1 MKALERGNPES
12 DFSPVVAAAD
22 RGPPADIV
30 AHKFG
35 GSSLADAACIRHVA
49 ALLQARSE
57 ATQVVVVSA
66 MQGVTDALIAL
77 TAAAAAKSPWRPQW
91 EKLRDRHL
99 DAAAELLG
107 ADGDGLRV
115 WLTARLDSLAEM
127 LHAISVLGSAGRDS
141 ADAISGQGEVWS
153 AQIVHAHLRATDG
166 AYALL
171 DARDV
176 LIVHHEELGVAVDWD
191 ATALLL
197 ANWREAH
204 REQRVIV
211 TGYVARD
218 ADGRATVLGR
228 NGSDYSGAIFAALWK
243 AQELHIWTDV
253 DGVLSADPR
262 VEPEAVTL
270 AAMTYEEACELAYF
284 GAKVIHPQT
293 MAPAISRSLP
303 IFIRNTFRPEHPGTR
318 IDAVGDAD
326 GASPAAATPRTEPR
340 PVKGLTLA
348 HHLAL
353 INVEGTGMIG
363 VPGTAER
370 VFAAL
375 RAAHVSVVMI
385 SQGSSEHS
393 ICSVGR
399 AAQAPAARAALE
411 GAFARELAAGQIS
424 GVQVTNNIAVLA
436 AVGNRMAGV
445 PGTAARLFDALARA
459 GVNIR
464 AIAQGASERNIS
476 VAVGSDDAAR
486 ALRAAHA
493 AFYLSPQT
501 ISVGV
506 IGPGKVGAALL
517 DQIAAAA
524 PRLKREANLDLR
536 LRALASSRR
545 MALDGRGSDGSDWRE
560 RVAAATQAS
569 DLTAFASHVHTSHLP
584 HAIIVDCS
592 ASDTVAAHYPAWLA
606 AGIHI
611 VTPNKQAGAGPLDRY
626 RAIRQAAEKGAARF
640 RYEATVGAGL
650 PIITTLRDLIDTG
663 DEILAV
669 EGIFSGTLAWLFNSY
684 DGAAPFSGLVRKARE
699 LGYTEPDPRDD
710 LSGTD
715 VARKLVILAR
725 EAGWELSLSDIKV
738 ENLVPESLQ
747 TVSLEQFMAQLDQL
761 DSGIASRLAAARG
774 RDRVLRYVASLKRDG
789 SASVGLVELPRD
801 HAFAN
806 IRLTDNVVQF
816 STRRYCDNPL
826 VVQGPGAGPEVTAAG
841 VFADLL
847 RVAAA
852 LGARV

>member
-1 MKALERGNPES
+1 MEAHDSSSSNPAGA
-12 DFSPVVAAAD
+12 PAPARAASV
-22 RGPPADIV
+22 V

-35 GSSLADAACIRHVA
+35 GSSLADAARIRHVA
-49 ALLQARSE
+49 TLVRERDEDDQI
-57 ATQVVVVSA
+57 VVVSA
-66 MQGVTDALIAL
+66 MQGVTDSLIAL
-77 TAAAAAKSPWRPQW
+77 THAAAAKRAWRPQW
-91 EKLRDRHL
+91 EKLRERHVQ
-99 DAAAELLG
+99 AADELLG
-107 ADGDGLRV
+107 DGAAPIRT
-115 WLTARLDSLAEM
+115 WLTARFDELAEK
-127 LHAISVLGSAGRDS
+127 LHAISVLGSAPREI
-141 ADAISGQGEVWS
+141 ADPLSGQGEVWS
-153 AQIVHAHLRATDG
+153 AQLIHACLRVSG
-166 AYALL
+166 ADYALL

-176 LIVHHEELGVAVDWD
+176 LVVRHEELGVAVDWD
-191 ATALLL
+191 ATEALL
-197 ANWREAH
+197 AAWRQPR
-204 REQRVIV
+204 RERRVIV
-211 TGYVARD
+211 TGYLARD
-218 ADGRATVLGR
+218 AEGHATVLGR
-228 NGSDYSGAIFAALWK
+228 NGSDYSGAIFAALWH
-243 AQELHIWTDV
+243 ARELHIWTDV

-293 MAPAISRSLP
+293 MAPAIARGLP
-303 IFIRNTFRPEHPGTR
+303 IFIRNTFNPQHPGTR
-318 IDAVGDAD
+318 IDAHGDSS
-326 GASPAAATPRTEPR
+326 G

-353 INVEGTGMIG
+353 VNVEGTGMIG

-393 ICSVGR
+393 ICSVVRG
-399 AAQAPAARAALE
+399 AQAATARAALE
-411 GAFARELAAGQIS
+411 GAFAREIGAGQIS
-424 GVQVTNNIAVLA
+424 GVQVTPDIAVLA

-476 VAVGSDDAAR
+476 VAIASGDAAR

-506 IGPGKVGAALL
+506 IGPGNVGAALL
-517 DQIAAAA
+517 DQLDAAAA
-524 PRLKREANLDLR
+524 RLKREAHLDLR
-536 LRALASSRR
+536 VRALASSRR
-545 MALDGRGSDGSDWRE
+545 LCLDDRGIAPGEWRA
-560 RVAAATQAS
+560 RLQAS
-569 DLTAFASHVHTSHLP
+569 DACDLDRFTAHVHNSHLP

-592 ASDTVAAHYPAWLA
+592 ASDAVAARYADWLA

-611 VTPNKQAGAGPLDRY
+611 VTPNKQAGAGPVERY
-626 RAIRQAAEKGAARF
+626 RAIRAAATHGAARF

-650 PIITTLRDLIDTG
+650 PIISTLRDLLDTG
-663 DEILAV
+663 DEILAID
-669 EGIFSGTLAWLFNSY
+669 GIFSGTLAWLFNSY
-684 DGAAPFSGLVRKARE
+684 DGSVPFSDLVRQARE

-725 EAGWELSLSDIKV
+725 EAGGELSLADVSV
-738 ENLVPESLQ
+738 ENLVPDALRA
-747 TVSLEQFMAQLDQL
+747 VALEEFMERLGELDAGMARRL
-761 DSGIASRLAAARG
+761 DAARG
-774 RDRVLRYVASLKRDG
+774 RERVLRYVASLKRGG

>member
-1 MKALERGNPES
+1 MKALDSIDSTPNTAVR
-12 DFSPVVAAAD
+12 
-22 RGPPADIV
+22 PPAGVVSSAQVV

-35 GSSLADAACIRHVA
+35 GSSLANADRVRHVA
-49 ALLQARSE
+49 ELLRSRPE
-57 ATQVVVVSA
+57 TTQVVVVSA
-66 MQGVTDALIAL
+66 MQGVTDALIGL
-77 TAAAAAKSPWRPQW
+77 TATAAGKAEWRPQW
-91 EKLRDRHL
+91 QALRDRHL
-99 DAAAELLG
+99 AAAGELFG
-107 ADGDGLRV
+107 TTAKPMQS
-115 WLTARLDSLAEM
+115 WLSERFDELAEK
-127 LHAISVLGSAGRDS
+127 LHAISVLGSAGRDI
-141 ADAISGQGEVWS
+141 ADGLSGKGEVWS
-153 AQIVHAHLRATDG
+153 AHLLHALLQAGG
-166 AYALL
+166 ANYNLL
-171 DARDV
+171 DARELLV
-176 LIVHHEELGVAVDWD
+176 VRHEELGVAVDWD

-197 ANWREAH
+197 ADWQQKH
-204 REQRVIV
+204 RAPRTIV

-218 ADGRATVLGR
+218 AAGRATVLGR
-228 NGSDYSGAIFAALWK
+228 NGSDFSGAIFASLWN

-293 MAPAISRSLP
+293 MAPAIARGLP
-303 IFIRNTFRPEHPGTR
+303 IYIRNTFRPELPGTR
-318 IDAVGDAD
+318 IDADGDNA
-326 GASPAAATPRTEPR
+326 G

-348 HHLAL
+348 HDLA
-353 INVEGTGMIG
+353 IVNVEGTGMIG

-375 RAAHVSVVMI
+375 RAAQVSVVMI

-393 ICSVGR
+393 ICSVVR
-399 AAQAPAARAALE
+399 AAQATTAQAALE
-411 GAFARELAAGQIS
+411 GAFARELAAGQINR
-424 GVQVTNNIAVLA
+424 VQLSEGIAVLA

-459 GVNIR
+459 RVNIR

-476 VAVGSDDAAR
+476 VAIETDDAAK

-501 ISVGV
+501 VSVGV

-524 PRLKREANLDLR
+524 ARLKRDANLDLR

-545 MALDGRGSDGSDWRE
+545 MCLDDRGMTGATWRE
-560 RVAAATQAS
+560 RIGDAS
-569 DLTAFASHVHTSHLP
+569 DPCDLASFAEHVHTSHLP

-592 ASDTVAAHYPAWLA
+592 ASDAVAANYAQWLA

-611 VTPNKQAGAGPLDRY
+611 VTPNKQAGAGPVERY
-626 RAIRQAAEKGAARF
+626 RAIREAAAKGISRF

-650 PIITTLRDLIDTG
+650 PVISTLRDLLDTG
-663 DEILAV
+663 DEIFAID
-669 EGIFSGTLAWLFNSY
+669 GIFSGTLAWLFNSY
-684 DGAAPFSGLVRKARE
+684 DGSVPFSKLVHQAHA

-725 EAGWELSLSDIKV
+725 EAGWELSLADVNV
-738 ENLVPESLQ
+738 ENLVPESLRG
-747 TVSLEQFMAQLDQL
+747 TPPDQFMAQLDQL
-761 DSGIASRLAAARG
+761 DAAMQHRHAAASANG
-774 RDRVLRYVASLKRDG
+774 HVLRYVASLKRDG
-789 SASVGLVELPRD
+789 SASVGLIELPRD

-816 STRRYCDNPL
+816 STKRYCDNPL

-847 RVAAA
+847 RVSAA